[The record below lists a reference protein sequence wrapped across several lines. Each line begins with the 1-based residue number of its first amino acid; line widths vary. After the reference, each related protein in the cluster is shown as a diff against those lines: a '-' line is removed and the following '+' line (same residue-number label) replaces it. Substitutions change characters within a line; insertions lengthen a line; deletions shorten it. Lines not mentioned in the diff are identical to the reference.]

1 MEFDLAPSFYL
12 FDKLFPHLYEAL
24 EFHWITVDC
33 ALTESTEI
41 KSSFDCIHLSC
52 EVNTGHINTLEH
64 VHKRCNLYPSNTPKN
79 TKNGPVLV
87 KKLNY

>member
-1 MEFDLAPSFYL
+1 MQ
-12 FDKLFPHLYEAL
+12 
-24 EFHWITVDC
+24 
-33 ALTESTEI
+33 STEI

-52 EVNTGHINTLEH
+52 KVNTGHINTLEH
-64 VHKRCNLYPSNTPKN
+64 VPKSCSLYLSNAFKN